1 MKNKFNRL
9 IVCLYVAIVIL
20 SLFVCILIDKTGDS
34 GFKYAL
40 PLCFVSLVITMIA
53 FCFSTKPS
61 VSLVESVSEDSYA
74 VINKDVYAI
83 EVDKE
88 NKNDVTIKLTRKK

>member
-1 MKNKFNRL
+1 
-9 IVCLYVAIVIL
+9 
-20 SLFVCILIDKTGDS
+20 
-34 GFKYAL
+34 
-40 PLCFVSLVITMIA
+40 MIA